1 MNRISVLLADDNQTL
16 LRLIADSLSRKPEIE
31 IAGMAKDGVEALE
44 MVQSVCPDVLLLDI
58 VMPRLDGFSTLEQLA
73 RLDLPKRPHVIMLT
87 GLTRDDFISRAMRLG
102 ADYYMIKP
110 FDMQMLYTR
119 ILEVARADD
128 APVCLSAPDAQAGVS
143 VDERV
148 TNLFLSI
155 GIPAHIKGYGYLREA
170 VKMVMEN
177 HDLINRI
184 TKELYPGIARR
195 FSTTPSKVERAMRHA
210 IEVAW
215 SRGRLDSVN
224 RIYGYKVFSAEDKPT
239 NGEFIAL
246 IADKLSMR
254 QTA

>member
-44 MVQSVCPDVLLLDI
+44 MVQSACPDVLLLDI

-128 APVCLSAPDAQAGVS
+128 APVYLSGPDTQTGAS

-155 GIPAHIKGYGYLREA
+155 GIPAHIKGFGYLREA

-239 NGEFIAL
+239 NGEFSAL

>member
-44 MVQSVCPDVLLLDI
+44 MVQSACPDVLLLDI

>member
-1 MNRISVLLADDNQTL
+1 
-16 LRLIADSLSRKPEIE
+16 
-31 IAGMAKDGVEALE
+31 
-44 MVQSVCPDVLLLDI
+44 
-58 VMPRLDGFSTLEQLA
+58 
-73 RLDLPKRPHVIMLT
+73 
-87 GLTRDDFISRAMRLG
+87 
-102 ADYYMIKP
+102 
-110 FDMQMLYTR
+110 
-119 ILEVARADD
+119 
-128 APVCLSAPDAQAGVS
+128 
-143 VDERV
+143 
-148 TNLFLSI
+148 
-155 GIPAHIKGYGYLREA
+155 
-170 VKMVMEN
+170 MVMEN

>member
-1 MNRISVLLADDNQTL
+1 
-16 LRLIADSLSRKPEIE
+16 
-31 IAGMAKDGVEALE
+31 
-44 MVQSVCPDVLLLDI
+44 
-58 VMPRLDGFSTLEQLA
+58 
-73 RLDLPKRPHVIMLT
+73 
-87 GLTRDDFISRAMRLG
+87 
-102 ADYYMIKP
+102 
-110 FDMQMLYTR
+110 MLYTR

-128 APVCLSAPDAQAGVS
+128 APVYLSGPDTQTGAS

>member
-44 MVQSVCPDVLLLDI
+44 MVQSACPDVLLLDI

-128 APVCLSAPDAQAGVS
+128 APVYLSGPDTQTGAS

-246 IADKLSMR
+246 VADKLAME
-254 QTA
+254 QIA